1 MQNLKLIR
9 NSKIYKVKNTR
20 TTLQHIFISSFKKRF
35 GSSSFKL
42 NTITPYLIRIWNT
55 FYSGSYIV
63 TYISLTPISNIDFHR
78 NFSGI
83 SGVCEMVESRPWRN
97 CTFVGNVL
105 EAAVPVKLCMFVFG
119 VVDNLA

>member
-1 MQNLKLIR
+1 M
-9 NSKIYKVKNTR
+9 
-20 TTLQHIFISSFKKRF
+20 
-35 GSSSFKL
+35 
-42 NTITPYLIRIWNT
+42 TPYLIRIWNT
-55 FYSGSYIV
+55 FSSGSYIV
-63 TYISLTPISNIDFHR
+63 TYISHTPISNIDFHR